1 MIWSKGE
8 ENDEFAT
15 ILLLHTYYREDI
27 IQYLSQNLGIKHET
41 GEENCTEERKMHLQI
56 N

>member
-1 MIWSKGE
+1 MT
-8 ENDEFAT
+8 NLPQF
-15 ILLLHTYYREDI
+15 YYYTPITEKIEDI